1 MTEAAAN
8 GNRREHD
15 RGVASSR
22 DGVAN
27 RLRNSGIGVGR
38 QMWAVLLD
46 RAHRNQTDTSVQSE
60 MRDLGRRE
68 LAPPHS
74 EGLCWPSLAAAVH
87 TTMTRGIAALRYAGS
102 ENAPKSF
109 RAFVPRCAGG
119 AAGVPLGPDLYE
131 RNPRHRFPSGI
142 CRADRSGRVAGPRH
156 RLSLSPGLR
165 SKRGLEVTDQER
177 AALRFSCHGGMGC
190 TVATTGPARDPAR
203 RDR

>member
-1 MTEAAAN
+1 
-8 GNRREHD
+8 
-15 RGVASSR
+15 
-22 DGVAN
+22 
-27 RLRNSGIGVGR
+27 
-38 QMWAVLLD
+38 LLD

-131 RNPRHRFPSGI
+131 RNPKHRFPSGI
-142 CRADRSGRVAGPRH
+142 CGETRNGPYRSDCDDVSVVYPRRGVTRIMHSVPRPSPCGVSRAWRISSGH
-156 RLSLSPGLR
+156 
-165 SKRGLEVTDQER
+165 
-177 AALRFSCHGGMGC
+177 
-190 TVATTGPARDPAR
+190 PA
-203 RDR
+203 